1 MSASRGFGCM
11 DSDSLQAVLA
21 LPASRGLSVDIAQRL
36 RAAIFSG
43 HFGPG
48 ERLREEALA
57 SAMGVSRGPIR
68 EALAQLEREGLIVIR
83 RNRGAFVARLSR
95 EDLDEVYTLRVAIE
109 RLAIQRACEVAQ
121 PAELDELQGV
131 VERMAEALTG
141 GCTEQEA
148 AELDLEFHD
157 LIYRAAHHRRLY
169 ECWTNL
175 RPQIHIVLLSRNVA
189 HPDFRLLSVAVDSH
203 QELVDAIR
211 DKNIERACK
220 HIEDHLL
227 GSYERTIIGYGWS
240 LDEPKSEIL
249 KRAGGNR

>member
-1 MSASRGFGCM
+1 MTSE
-11 DSDSLQAVLA
+11 SLQSVLA
-21 LPASRGLSVDIAQRL
+21 LPASRGLSVDIATRL

-57 SAMGVSRGPIR
+57 TAMGVSRGPIR
-68 EALAQLEREGLIVIR
+68 EALSQLEREGLIVIK

-109 RLAIQRACEVAQ
+109 ELAVRRACEIAH
-121 PAELDELQGV
+121 ASEIDELEGV
-131 VERMAEALTG
+131 VRLMADALNS

-148 AELDLEFHD
+148 AELDLHFHD

-203 QELVDAIR
+203 QEIVDAIR
-211 DKNIERACK
+211 ARDGDEASRLID
-220 HIEDHLL
+220 DHLL
-227 GSYERTIIGYGWS
+227 GSYERTIVGYGWS
-240 LDEPKSEIL
+240 LDEPKSELL
-249 KRAGGNR
+249 KRAGESR

>member
-1 MSASRGFGCM
+1 MT
-11 DSDSLQAVLA
+11 SDSLQAVLA

-36 RAAIFSG
+36 RAAIFAG

-109 RLAIQRACEVAQ
+109 RFAIQRACEYAE
-121 PAELDELQGV
+121 PAELEGLDAV
-131 VERMAEALTG
+131 VTRMAEALTS
-141 GCTEQEA
+141 GCSEQEA

-157 LIYRAAHHRRLY
+157 RIYQAAHHRRLY

-175 RPQIHIVLLSRNVA
+175 RPQIQIVLLSRNVA

-203 QELVDAIR
+203 QALVDAIR
-211 DKNIERACK
+211 AKDVAEACRL
-220 HIEDHLL
+220 IDDHLL
-227 GSYERTIIGYGWS
+227 GSYERTIVGYGWS
-240 LDEPKSEIL
+240 LDAPKSSL
-249 KRAGGNR
+249 LQRAEGNE

>member
-1 MSASRGFGCM
+1 M
-11 DSDSLQAVLA
+11 DSESLQAVLA
-21 LPASRGLSVDIAQRL
+21 LPASRGLSVDIATRL
-36 RAAIFSG
+36 RSAIFSG

-48 ERLREEALA
+48 VRLREEALA

-68 EALAQLEREGLIVIR
+68 EALSQLEREGLIVIR
-83 RNRGAFVARLSR
+83 RNRGAFVSRLSR

-109 RLAIQRACEVAQ
+109 RLAIERACEVAL
-121 PAELDELQGV
+121 PSELEELEGV
-131 VERMAEALTG
+131 VERMAEALTS

-157 LIYRAAHHRRLY
+157 LIYQAAHHRRLY

-203 QELVDAIR
+203 QELVNAIR
-211 DKNIERACK
+211 EKDVPKACK
-220 HIEDHLL
+220 LIEDHLL

-240 LDEPKSEIL
+240 LDEPKSELL
-249 KRAGGNR
+249 KRAGGNA

>member
-1 MSASRGFGCM
+1 MSSE
-11 DSDSLQAVLA
+11 SLQSVLA
-21 LPASRGLSVDIAQRL
+21 LPASRGLSVDIASRL

-48 ERLREEALA
+48 ERMREEALA
-57 SAMGVSRGPIR
+57 TAMGVSRGPIR
-68 EALAQLEREGLIVIR
+68 EALSQLEREGLIVIK

-109 RLAIQRACEVAQ
+109 RLAVQRACEFAE
-121 PAELDELQGV
+121 PTEIDELDAIVRL
-131 VERMAEALTG
+131 MAEALASD
-141 GCTEQEA
+141 CTEQEA
-148 AELDLEFHD
+148 AELDLRFHD
-157 LIYRAAHHRRLY
+157 VIYRAAHHRRLY

-203 QELVDAIR
+203 QEIVDAIR
-211 DKNIERACK
+211 NKNAGEAGRI
-220 HIEDHLL
+220 IEDHLL

-240 LDEPKSEIL
+240 MEEPKSEIL

>member
-1 MSASRGFGCM
+1 MT
-11 DSDSLQAVLA
+11 SDSLQAVLA

-36 RAAIFSG
+36 RAAIFAG

-109 RLAIQRACEVAQ
+109 RFAIQRACALAESS
-121 PAELDELQGV
+121 ELDALDAV
-131 VERMAEALTG
+131 VARMAEALTS
-141 GCTEQEA
+141 GCSEQEA
-148 AELDLEFHD
+148 AELDLGFHD
-157 LIYRAAHHRRLY
+157 LIYLAAHHRRLY

-203 QELVDAIR
+203 QALVDAIR
-211 DKNIERACK
+211 AKNVAEAERL
-220 HIEDHLL
+220 IEDHLL
-227 GSYERTIIGYGWS
+227 GSYERTIVGYGWS
-240 LDEPKSEIL
+240 LDEPKSSL
-249 KRAGGNR
+249 LRQTGGNA

>member
-1 MSASRGFGCM
+1 MT
-11 DSDSLQAVLA
+11 SDSLQAVLA

-36 RAAIFSG
+36 RAAIFAG

-109 RLAIQRACEVAQ
+109 RFAIQRACALAE
-121 PAELDELQGV
+121 PAELDALDAV
-131 VERMAEALTG
+131 VARMAAALTS
-141 GCTEQEA
+141 GCSEQEA
-148 AELDLEFHD
+148 AELDLSFHD
-157 LIYRAAHHRRLY
+157 LIYLAAHHRRLY

-203 QELVDAIR
+203 QALVDAIR
-211 DKNIERACK
+211 AKNVVEAERL
-220 HIEDHLL
+220 IEDHLL

-240 LDEPKSEIL
+240 LDEPKSSL
-249 KRAGGNR
+249 LRQTGGDA